1 MDEFNY
7 YNDSEMMSGKFKYE
21 AEDAWVSDLDPIM
34 DGGYKVVYFEPNFP
48 L

>member
-1 MDEFNY
+1 
-7 YNDSEMMSGKFKYE
+7 MSGKFKYE